1 MRVQHPT
8 MPDTETIVYVN
19 GALVSKAEAVVSIY
33 DSGFCHGDGAYE
45 GIRLYDGRVF
55 RLEAHI
61 RRLYEALTMLDID
74 PGVSQAQMA
83 DIVLETFRAN
93 SLRTDLHMRLQVT
106 RGRKRVTG
114 MNPKLNVGPAT
125 IVAFVDHKPPIF
137 DKTGITLITSTV
149 RRASPNVIDAKIHH
163 INQLNQILANIEANR
178 QDADEAIML
187 DDRGFVAETN
197 STTLFCAKDGV
208 LMTPLPT
215 FIVVG
220 ITRNLLLDM
229 AAADGWATREADL
242 SLYDFITADEV
253 FICGTVGELVPVKAI
268 DGRTIGST
276 VPGPMTQ
283 RLMERYKALTQA
295 EGTAI

>member
-1 MRVQHPT
+1 MNS
-8 MPDTETIVYVN
+8 PDVHTEATDTIVYVN
-19 GALVSKAEAVVSIY
+19 GALVPKSEAVISIY

-45 GIRLYDGRVF
+45 GIRLYDGKVF

-61 RRLYEALTMLDID
+61 RRLFEALVMLGID
-74 PGVSQAQMA
+74 PGVSRDEMTE
-83 DIVLETFRAN
+83 IVLETFRAN

-106 RGRKRVTG
+106 RGRKRMTG
-114 MNPKLNVGPAT
+114 MNPKLNIGPAT

-137 DKTGITLITSTV
+137 DKSGITLITSTL

-163 INQLNQILANIEANR
+163 INQLNQILASIEANR
-178 QDADEAIML
+178 QGADEAIML

-229 AAADGWATREADL
+229 AHAEGWKTREADL

-268 DGRTIGST
+268 DGRAIGAGG
-276 VPGPMTQ
+276 PGPITQ
-283 RLMERYKALTQA
+283 HLMRRYKALTHT

>member
-1 MRVQHPT
+1 MSSTDIRT
-8 MPDTETIVYVN
+8 EDTDTIVYVN
-19 GALVSKAEAVVSIY
+19 GALVPKSEAVISIY

-45 GIRLYDGRVF
+45 GIRLYDGKVF
-55 RLEAHI
+55 RLTEHI
-61 RRLYEALTMLDID
+61 RRLFEALTMLDID
-74 PGVSQAQMA
+74 PGVTREEMA
-83 DIVLETFRAN
+83 DIVRTTFRAN
-93 SLRTDLHMRLQVT
+93 TLRTDLHMRLQVT

-114 MNPKLNVGPAT
+114 MNPKLNVGPAS

-137 DKTGITLITSTV
+137 DKSGITLITSTV

-178 QDADEAIML
+178 QGADEAIML

-197 STTLFCAKDGV
+197 STTMFCAKDGV

-220 ITRNLLLDM
+220 ITRSILLEM
-229 AAADGWATREADL
+229 AHEEGWQTREADL
-242 SLYDFITADEV
+242 SLYDFVTADEV

-268 DGRTIGST
+268 DGHAIGSRL
-276 VPGPMTQ
+276 PGPMTQ
-283 RLMERYKALTQA
+283 HLMERYKALTQA